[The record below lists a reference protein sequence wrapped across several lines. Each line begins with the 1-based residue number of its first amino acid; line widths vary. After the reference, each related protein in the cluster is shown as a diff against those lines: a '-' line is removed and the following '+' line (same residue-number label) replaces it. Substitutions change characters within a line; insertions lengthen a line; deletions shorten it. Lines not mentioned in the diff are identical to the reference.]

1 MNANRLLAAIA
12 GFIALGFILSSSIFV
27 VDQRNF
33 AVVFAFGQIVRVIE
47 QPGLQFKYPAPF
59 ESVRFFDRRILTI
72 DNPEAERFITV
83 KYPAPFE
90 SVRFFDRRILTIDN
104 PEAERFITAEKKN
117 LLVDSY
123 VKWRIVDPRK
133 FFVSFK
139 GDERLAQDRLTQLIR
154 SALNEEFTKRT
165 VREIISDQREQ
176 VMEGIRKKVADDAA
190 DIGVEIVDVR
200 LKRVDLLAEIS
211 DSVYRRMEAE
221 RKRVANELRSM
232 GAAES
237 DKIRAN
243 AERQRDTILAEAY
256 REAQKIKG
264 AGDAKATALYADA
277 FGRDPQF
284 AQFYQSL
291 QAYRSSFKD
300 KKDVMVVEPNGE
312 FFKFLNK
319 KN

>member
-1 MNANRLLAAIA
+1 MNANRLIAAGI
-12 GFIALGFILSSSIFV
+12 GFVALIYVLSSSIFV
-27 VDQRNF
+27 VDQRKY
-33 AVVFAFGQIVRVIE
+33 AVVFSFGQIVRVIE
-47 QPGLQFKYPAPF
+47 NPGIQ
-59 ESVRFFDRRILTI
+59 
-72 DNPEAERFITV
+72 V
-83 KYPAPFE
+83 KLPAPFE

-133 FFVSFK
+133 FFISFK
-139 GDERLAQDRLTQLIR
+139 GDERLAQDRLTQLVR

-165 VREIISDQREQ
+165 VRELISDQREE
-176 VMEGIRKKVADDAA
+176 VMQGIRKKVADDAS

-256 REAQKIKG
+256 RDAQKIKG
-264 AGDAKATALYADA
+264 AGDAKATALYAEA
-277 FGRDPQF
+277 FGRDRQF

-291 QAYRSSFKD
+291 EAYRSSFKD
-300 KKDVMVVEPNGE
+300 KKDVMVVEPTGE
-312 FFKFLNK
+312 FFKFLHK
-319 KN
+319 K

>member
-1 MNANRLLAAIA
+1 MNANRLIAAAIA
-12 GFIALGFILSSSIFV
+12 FIALIYVLSSSIFV
-27 VDQRNF
+27 VDQRKF
-33 AVVFAFGQIVRVIE
+33 AVVFSFGQIVRVLE
-47 QPGLQFKYPAPF
+47 QPGIQ
-59 ESVRFFDRRILTI
+59 
-72 DNPEAERFITV
+72 V

-133 FFVSFK
+133 FFISFK
-139 GDERLAQDRLTQLIR
+139 GDERLAQDRLTQLVR

-165 VREIISDQREQ
+165 VRELISDQREE
-176 VMEGIRKKVADDAA
+176 VMQGIRKKVAVDAS

-221 RKRVANELRSM
+221 RKRVANELRST

-256 REAQKIKG
+256 RDAQKIKG
-264 AGDAKATALYADA
+264 AGDAKATAVYAEA
-277 FGRDPQF
+277 FGRDPSF
-284 AQFYQSL
+284 AQFYQNL
-291 QAYRSSFKD
+291 EAYRTSFKD
-300 KKDVMVVEPNGE
+300 KKDLMVIEPNGE
-312 FFKFLNK
+312 FFKNLHK
-319 KN
+319 K

>member
-12 GFIALGFILSSSIFV
+12 GLIGLFYVLTSSIFI

-33 AVVFAFGQIVRVIE
+33 AVVFSFGQIVRVIE
-47 QPGLQFKYPAPF
+47 QPGLQVKLPAPF
-59 ESVRFFDRRILTI
+59 ENVRFFDRRILTI
-72 DNPEAERFITV
+72 DTPEAERFIT
-83 KYPAPFE
+83 
-90 SVRFFDRRILTIDN
+90 S
-104 PEAERFITAEKKN
+104 EKKN

-139 GDERLAQDRLTQLIR
+139 GDERLAQDRLTQLVR

-176 VMEGIRKKVADDAA
+176 VMQGIRKKVADDAA

-221 RKRVANELRSM
+221 RKRVANELRST

-264 AGDAKATALYADA
+264 SGDAKATALYADA

-300 KKDVMVVEPNGE
+300 KRDVMVVEPNGE
-312 FFKFLNK
+312 FFKFMNK

>member
-1 MNANRLLAAIA
+1 MNANRLIAAGIA
-12 GFIALGFILSSSIFV
+12 FIALIYVLSSSIFV
-27 VDQRNF
+27 VDQRQF
-33 AVVFAFGQIVRVIE
+33 AVVFSFGQIVRVIE
-47 QPGLQFKYPAPF
+47 TPGIQ
-59 ESVRFFDRRILTI
+59 
-72 DNPEAERFITV
+72 V
-83 KYPAPFE
+83 KYPTPFE

-133 FFVSFK
+133 FFISFK
-139 GDERLAQDRLTQLIR
+139 GDERLAQDRLTQLVR

-165 VREIISDQREQ
+165 VRELISDQREE
-176 VMEGIRKKVADDAA
+176 VMQGIRKKVADDAS

-221 RKRVANELRSM
+221 RKRVANELRST

-256 REAQKIKG
+256 RDAQKIKG
-264 AGDAKATALYADA
+264 AGDARATALYAEA

-291 QAYRSSFKD
+291 EAYRNSFKD

-312 FFKFLNK
+312 FFKFLHK
-319 KN
+319 K

>member
-1 MNANRLLAAIA
+1 MNMNRLIA
-12 GFIALGFILSSSIFV
+12 GLFALIVLAYVLASSIFV
-27 VDQRNF
+27 VDQRKF
-33 AVVFAFGQIVRVIE
+33 AVVFSFGQIVRVIE
-47 QPGLQFKYPAPF
+47 QPGLQ
-59 ESVRFFDRRILTI
+59 
-72 DNPEAERFITV
+72 V

-90 SVRFFDRRILTIDN
+90 NVRFFDRRILTIDN

-133 FFVSFK
+133 FFISFK
-139 GDERLAQDRLTQLIR
+139 GDERLAEDRLTQLVR
-154 SALNEEFTKRT
+154 SALNEEFTKRS
-165 VREIISDQREQ
+165 VRELISDQREQ
-176 VMEGIRKKVADDAA
+176 VMQGIRKKVADDAS

-221 RKRVANELRSM
+221 RKRVANELRST

-256 REAQKIKG
+256 RDAQKIKG
-264 AGDAKATALYADA
+264 AGDARATALYAEA
-277 FGRDPQF
+277 FGRDQQF

-291 QAYRSSFKD
+291 EAYRSSFKD
-300 KKDVMVVEPNGE
+300 KKDIMVVEPNGE
-312 FFKFLNK
+312 FFKFLHK
-319 KN
+319 K

>member
-1 MNANRLLAAIA
+1 MNANRLIAAAIA
-12 GFIALGFILSSSIFV
+12 FIALIYVLSSSIFI
-27 VDQRNF
+27 VDQRKF

-47 QPGLQFKYPAPF
+47 KPGLQ
-59 ESVRFFDRRILTI
+59 
-72 DNPEAERFITV
+72 V
-83 KYPAPFE
+83 KYPSPFE

-123 VKWRIVDPRK
+123 VKWRIIDPRK
-133 FFVSFK
+133 FFISFK
-139 GDERLAQDRLTQLIR
+139 GDERLAQDRLTQLVR

-165 VREIISDQREQ
+165 VRELISDQREQ
-176 VMEGIRKKVADDAA
+176 VMQGIRKKVADDAS

-221 RKRVANELRSM
+221 RKRVANELRST

-256 REAQKIKG
+256 RDAQKIKG
-264 AGDAKATALYADA
+264 AGDAKATALYAEA
-277 FGRDPQF
+277 FGKDPQF

-291 QAYRSSFKD
+291 EAYRNSFKD
-300 KKDVMVVEPNGE
+300 KKDLMVVEPNSD
-312 FFKFLNK
+312 FFKFLHK
-319 KN
+319 K

>member
-1 MNANRLLAAIA
+1 MNANRLIAAGI
-12 GFIALGFILSSSIFV
+12 GFVALIYVLSSSIFV
-27 VDQRNF
+27 VDQRKY
-33 AVVFAFGQIVRVIE
+33 AVVFSFGQIVRVIE
-47 QPGLQFKYPAPF
+47 NPGIQ
-59 ESVRFFDRRILTI
+59 
-72 DNPEAERFITV
+72 V
-83 KYPAPFE
+83 KLPAPFE

-133 FFVSFK
+133 FFISFK
-139 GDERLAQDRLTQLIR
+139 GDERLAQDRLTQLVR

-165 VREIISDQREQ
+165 VRELISDQREE
-176 VMEGIRKKVADDAA
+176 VMQGIRKKVADDAS

-256 REAQKIKG
+256 RDAQKIKG
-264 AGDAKATALYADA
+264 AGDAKATALYAEA

-291 QAYRSSFKD
+291 EAYRHSFKD
-300 KKDVMVVEPNGE
+300 KKDVMVVEPTGE
-312 FFKFLNK
+312 FFKFLHK
-319 KN
+319 K

>member
-1 MNANRLLAAIA
+1 MNANRLIAAGI
-12 GFIALGFILSSSIFV
+12 GFIALIYVLSSSIFV
-27 VDQRNF
+27 VDQRKF
-33 AVVFAFGQIVRVIE
+33 AVVFSFGQIVRVIE
-47 QPGLQFKYPAPF
+47 KPGIQ
-59 ESVRFFDRRILTI
+59 I
-72 DNPEAERFITV
+72 

-133 FFVSFK
+133 FFISFK
-139 GDERLAQDRLTQLIR
+139 GDERLAQDRLTQLVR

-165 VREIISDQREQ
+165 VRELISDQREE
-176 VMEGIRKKVADDAA
+176 VMQGIRKKVADDAA

-221 RKRVANELRSM
+221 RKRVANELRST

-256 REAQKIKG
+256 RDAQKIKG
-264 AGDAKATALYADA
+264 AGDAKATALYAEA

-291 QAYRSSFKD
+291 EAYRSSFRD

-312 FFKFLNK
+312 FFKFLHK
-319 KN
+319 K

>member
-1 MNANRLLAAIA
+1 MNANRLIAAGIA
-12 GFIALGFILSSSIFV
+12 FIALVYVLSSSIFI
-27 VDQRNF
+27 VDQRKF
-33 AVVFAFGQIVRVIE
+33 AVVFSFGQIVRVIE
-47 QPGLQFKYPAPF
+47 KPGLQ
-59 ESVRFFDRRILTI
+59 
-72 DNPEAERFITV
+72 V
-83 KYPAPFE
+83 KYPSPFE

-133 FFVSFK
+133 FFISFK
-139 GDERLAQDRLTQLIR
+139 GDERLAQDRLTQLVR

-165 VREIISDQREQ
+165 VRELISDQREQ
-176 VMEGIRKKVADDAA
+176 VMQGIRKKVADDAS

-221 RKRVANELRSM
+221 RKRVANELRST

-256 REAQKIKG
+256 RDAQKIKG
-264 AGDAKATALYADA
+264 AGDAKATALYAEA

-291 QAYRSSFKD
+291 EAYRNSFKD
-300 KKDVMVVEPNGE
+300 KKDVMVVEPNGD
-312 FFKFLNK
+312 FFKFLHK
-319 KN
+319 K

>member
-1 MNANRLLAAIA
+1 MNLNRLIAAAIA
-12 GFIALGFILSSSIFV
+12 FIALMYVLSSSIFV
-27 VDQRNF
+27 VDQRKF
-33 AVVFAFGQIVRVIE
+33 AVVFSFGQIVRVIE
-47 QPGLQFKYPAPF
+47 KPGLQ
-59 ESVRFFDRRILTI
+59 I
-72 DNPEAERFITV
+72 

-133 FFVSFK
+133 FFISFK
-139 GDERLAQDRLTQLIR
+139 GDERLAQDRLTQLVR

-165 VREIISDQREQ
+165 VRELISDQREQ
-176 VMEGIRKKVADDAA
+176 VMQGIRKKVADDAS

-221 RKRVANELRSM
+221 RKRVANELRST

-256 REAQKIKG
+256 RDAQKIKG
-264 AGDAKATALYADA
+264 AGDAKATALYAEA
-277 FGRDPQF
+277 FGRDAQF

-291 QAYRSSFKD
+291 EAYRSSFKD

-312 FFKFLNK
+312 FFKFLHK
-319 KN
+319 K

>member
-1 MNANRLLAAIA
+1 MNANRLIAAGIA
-12 GFIALGFILSSSIFV
+12 FVAVIYILSSSIFI
-27 VDQRNF
+27 VDQRKF

-47 QPGLQFKYPAPF
+47 EPGL
-59 ESVRFFDRRILTI
+59 R
-72 DNPEAERFITV
+72 V
-83 KYPAPFE
+83 KLPAPFE

-117 LLVDSY
+117 LLVDSF

-133 FFVSFK
+133 FFISFK
-139 GDERLAQDRLTQLIR
+139 GEARWAQDRLTQLVR

-165 VREIISDQREQ
+165 VRELISDQREE
-176 VMEGIRKKVADDAA
+176 VMQGIRKKVADDAA

-221 RKRVANELRSM
+221 RKRVANELRST

-256 REAQKIKG
+256 RDAQKIKG
-264 AGDAKATALYADA
+264 AGDAKATALYAEA
-277 FGRDPQF
+277 FGRDAQF

-291 QAYRSSFKD
+291 EAYRSSFKD
-300 KKDVMVVEPNGE
+300 KKDIMVVEPSGE
-312 FFKFLNK
+312 FFKFLHK
-319 KN
+319 K

>member
-1 MNANRLLAAIA
+1 MNANRLVAAIA
-12 GFIALGFILSSSIFV
+12 GFIALGYVLSSSIFV

-47 QPGLQFKYPAPF
+47 QPGLQ
-59 ESVRFFDRRILTI
+59 L
-72 DNPEAERFITV
+72 

-139 GDERLAQDRLTQLIR
+139 GDERLAQDRLTQLVR

-176 VMEGIRKKVADDAA
+176 VMQGIRKKVADDAS

-291 QAYRSSFKD
+291 QAYRNSFKD
-300 KKDVMVVEPNGE
+300 KRDVMVVEPNGE

>member
-1 MNANRLLAAIA
+1 MNLNRLIAAAI
-12 GFIALGFILSSSIFV
+12 GFIALVYVLSSSIFV
-27 VDQRNF
+27 VDQRKF
-33 AVVFAFGQIVRVIE
+33 AVVFSFGQIVRVIE
-47 QPGLQFKYPAPF
+47 KPGLQ
-59 ESVRFFDRRILTI
+59 I
-72 DNPEAERFITV
+72 

-133 FFVSFK
+133 FFISFK
-139 GDERLAQDRLTQLIR
+139 GDERLAQDRLTQLVR

-165 VREIISDQREQ
+165 VRELISDQREQ
-176 VMEGIRKKVADDAA
+176 VMQGIRKKVADDAS

-221 RKRVANELRSM
+221 RKRVANELRST

-256 REAQKIKG
+256 RDAQKIKG
-264 AGDAKATALYADA
+264 AGDAKATALYAEA

-291 QAYRSSFKD
+291 EAYRNSFKD
-300 KKDVMVVEPNGE
+300 KKDVMVIEPKGE
-312 FFKFLNK
+312 FFKFLQK
-319 KN
+319 K

>member
-1 MNANRLLAAIA
+1 MNANRLIAAGIA
-12 GFIALGFILSSSIFV
+12 FIALIYVLSSSIFI
-27 VDQRNF
+27 VDQRKF
-33 AVVFAFGQIVRVIE
+33 AVVFSFGQIVRVIE
-47 QPGLQFKYPAPF
+47 QPGLQ
-59 ESVRFFDRRILTI
+59 I
-72 DNPEAERFITV
+72 

-133 FFVSFK
+133 FFISFK
-139 GDERLAQDRLTQLIR
+139 GDERLAQDRLTQLVR

-165 VREIISDQREQ
+165 VRELISEQREE
-176 VMEGIRKKVADDAA
+176 VMQGIQKKVAVDAS

-256 REAQKIKG
+256 RDAQKIKG
-264 AGDAKATALYADA
+264 AGDAKATALYAEA

-291 QAYRSSFKD
+291 EAYRNSFKD

-312 FFKFLNK
+312 FFKYLHK
-319 KN
+319 K

>member
-1 MNANRLLAAIA
+1 MNANRLIAGAIA
-12 GFIALGFILSSSIFV
+12 FIALIYVLSSSIFI
-27 VDQRNF
+27 VDQRKF
-33 AVVFAFGQIVRVIE
+33 AVVFSFGQIVRVIE
-47 QPGLQFKYPAPF
+47 KPGLQ
-59 ESVRFFDRRILTI
+59 I
-72 DNPEAERFITV
+72 

-133 FFVSFK
+133 FFISFK
-139 GDERLAQDRLTQLIR
+139 GDERLAEDRLTQLVR

-165 VREIISDQREQ
+165 VRELISDQREQ
-176 VMEGIRKKVADDAA
+176 VMQGIRTKVADDAS

-256 REAQKIKG
+256 RDAQKIKG
-264 AGDAKATALYADA
+264 AGDAKATALYAEA
-277 FGRDPQF
+277 FGRDPAF

-291 QAYRSSFKD
+291 EAYRNSFKD

-312 FFKFLNK
+312 FFKFLHK
-319 KN
+319 K

>member
-1 MNANRLLAAIA
+1 MNANRLLAGIVAL
-12 GFIALGFILSSSIFV
+12 IALMYVLASSIFI

-33 AVVFAFGQIVRVIE
+33 AVVFSFGQIVRVIE
-47 QPGLQFKYPAPF
+47 QPGLQ
-59 ESVRFFDRRILTI
+59 I
-72 DNPEAERFITV
+72 

-133 FFVSFK
+133 FFISFK
-139 GDERLAQDRLTQLIR
+139 GDERLAQDRLTQLVR

-165 VREIISDQREQ
+165 VRELISDQRED
-176 VMEGIRKKVADDAA
+176 VMQGIRKKVADDAA

-256 REAQKIKG
+256 RDAQKIKG
-264 AGDAKATALYADA
+264 AGDAKATALYAEA

-291 QAYRSSFKD
+291 EAYRSSFKD

-312 FFKFLNK
+312 FFKFLHK

>member
-1 MNANRLLAAIA
+1 MNMNRLIAGAI
-12 GFIALGFILSSSIFV
+12 GFIALVYILSSSIFV
-27 VDQRNF
+27 VDQRKF
-33 AVVFAFGQIVRVIE
+33 AVVFSFGQIVRVIE
-47 QPGLQFKYPAPF
+47 KPGLQIKYP
-59 ESVRFFDRRILTI
+59 S
-72 DNPEAERFITV
+72 
-83 KYPAPFE
+83 PFE

-133 FFVSFK
+133 FFISFK
-139 GDERLAQDRLTQLIR
+139 GDERLAQDRLTQLVR

-165 VREIISDQREQ
+165 VRELISDQREQ
-176 VMEGIRKKVADDAA
+176 VMQGIRKKVADDAS

-221 RKRVANELRSM
+221 RKRVANELRST

-256 REAQKIKG
+256 RDAQKIKG
-264 AGDAKATALYADA
+264 AGDAKATALYAEA

-291 QAYRSSFKD
+291 EAYRNSFKD
-300 KKDVMVVEPNGE
+300 KRDVMVVEPSSD
-312 FFKFLNK
+312 FFKFMRK
-319 KN
+319 K

>member
-1 MNANRLLAAIA
+1 MNGNRLIAAVIA
-12 GFIALGFILSSSIFV
+12 FIVLIYVLSSSIFV
-27 VDQRNF
+27 VDQRKF

-47 QPGLQFKYPAPF
+47 KPGIQ
-59 ESVRFFDRRILTI
+59 I
-72 DNPEAERFITV
+72 

-133 FFVSFK
+133 FFISFK
-139 GDERLAQDRLTQLIR
+139 GDERLAQDRLTQLVR

-165 VREIISDQREQ
+165 VRELISDQREE
-176 VMEGIRKKVADDAA
+176 VMQGIRKKVADDAA

-221 RKRVANELRSM
+221 RKRVANELRST

-256 REAQKIKG
+256 RDAQKIKG
-264 AGDAKATALYADA
+264 AGDAKATALYAEA

-291 QAYRSSFKD
+291 EAYRSSFKD

-312 FFKFLNK
+312 FFKFLHK
-319 KN
+319 K

>member
-1 MNANRLLAAIA
+1 MNANRLIAAGI
-12 GFIALGFILSSSIFV
+12 GFVALIYVLSSSIFV
-27 VDQRNF
+27 VDQRKY
-33 AVVFAFGQIVRVIE
+33 AVVFSFGQIVRVIE
-47 QPGLQFKYPAPF
+47 NPGIQ
-59 ESVRFFDRRILTI
+59 
-72 DNPEAERFITV
+72 V
-83 KYPAPFE
+83 KLPAPFE

-133 FFVSFK
+133 FFISFK
-139 GDERLAQDRLTQLIR
+139 GDERLAQDRLTQLVR

-165 VREIISDQREQ
+165 VRELISDQREE
-176 VMEGIRKKVADDAA
+176 VMQGIRKKVADDAS

-256 REAQKIKG
+256 RDAQKIKG
-264 AGDAKATALYADA
+264 AGDAKATALYAEA

-291 QAYRSSFKD
+291 EAYRSSFKD

-312 FFKFLNK
+312 FFKFLHK
-319 KN
+319 K

>member
-1 MNANRLLAAIA
+1 MNANRLIAAAI
-12 GFIALGFILSSSIFV
+12 GFVALIYVLSSSIFV
-27 VDQRNF
+27 VDQRKF
-33 AVVFAFGQIVRVIE
+33 AVVFSFGQIVRVIE
-47 QPGLQFKYPAPF
+47 NPGIQ
-59 ESVRFFDRRILTI
+59 
-72 DNPEAERFITV
+72 V
-83 KYPAPFE
+83 KMPAPFE

-133 FFVSFK
+133 FFISFK
-139 GDERLAQDRLTQLIR
+139 GDERLAQDRLTQLVR

-165 VREIISDQREQ
+165 VRELISDQREE
-176 VMEGIRKKVADDAA
+176 VMQGIRKKVADDAS

-256 REAQKIKG
+256 RDAQKIKG
-264 AGDAKATALYADA
+264 AGDAKATALYAEA

-291 QAYRSSFKD
+291 EAYRSSFKD
-300 KKDVMVVEPNGE
+300 KKDVMVVEPTGE
-312 FFKFLNK
+312 FFKFLHK
-319 KN
+319 K

>member
-1 MNANRLLAAIA
+1 MNFNRLIA
-12 GFIALGFILSSSIFV
+12 GLVALIALVFVLSSSIFI
-27 VDQRNF
+27 VDQRNY
-33 AVVFAFGQIVRVIE
+33 AVVFSFGQIVRVIE
-47 QPGLQFKYPAPF
+47 QPGLQ
-59 ESVRFFDRRILTI
+59 I
-72 DNPEAERFITV
+72 

-133 FFVSFK
+133 FFISFK
-139 GDERLAQDRLTQLIR
+139 GDERLAQDRLTQLVR

-165 VREIISDQREQ
+165 VRELISDQREQ
-176 VMEGIRKKVADDAA
+176 VMQGIRKKVADDAA
-190 DIGVEIVDVR
+190 EIGVEIVDVR
-200 LKRVDLLAEIS
+200 LKRVDLLAESS

-256 REAQKIKG
+256 RDAQKIKG
-264 AGDAKATALYADA
+264 AGDAKATALYAEA

-291 QAYRSSFKD
+291 EAYRSSFKD
-300 KKDVMVVEPNGE
+300 KRDVMVVEPNGE
-312 FFKFLNK
+312 FFKFLHK
-319 KN
+319 K

>member
-1 MNANRLLAAIA
+1 MNANRLLAVIA
-12 GFIALGFILSSSIFV
+12 GLVALFYVLTSSIFI

-33 AVVFAFGQIVRVIE
+33 AVVFSFGQIVRVIE
-47 QPGLQFKYPAPF
+47 QPGLQAKLPAPF
-59 ESVRFFDRRILTI
+59 ENVRFFDRRILTI
-72 DNPEAERFITV
+72 DTPEAERFIT
-83 KYPAPFE
+83 
-90 SVRFFDRRILTIDN
+90 S
-104 PEAERFITAEKKN
+104 EKKN

-139 GDERLAQDRLTQLIR
+139 GDERLAQDRLSQLVR

-176 VMEGIRKKVADDAA
+176 VMQGIRKKVADDAS

-221 RKRVANELRSM
+221 RKRVANELRST

-264 AGDAKATALYADA
+264 SGDARATALYADA

-300 KKDVMVVEPNGE
+300 KRDVMVVEPNGE
-312 FFKFLNK
+312 FFKFMNK

>member
-1 MNANRLLAAIA
+1 MNMNRLIA
-12 GFIALGFILSSSIFV
+12 GAIGFVVLIYILSSSIFV
-27 VDQRNF
+27 VDQRKF
-33 AVVFAFGQIVRVIE
+33 AVVFSFGQIVRVIE
-47 QPGLQFKYPAPF
+47 KPGLQIKYP
-59 ESVRFFDRRILTI
+59 S
-72 DNPEAERFITV
+72 
-83 KYPAPFE
+83 PFE

-133 FFVSFK
+133 FFISFK
-139 GDERLAQDRLTQLIR
+139 VDERLAQDRLTQLVR

-165 VREIISDQREQ
+165 VRELISDQREQ
-176 VMEGIRKKVADDAA
+176 VMQGIRKKVADDAS

-221 RKRVANELRSM
+221 RKRVANELRST

-264 AGDAKATALYADA
+264 AGDAKATALYAEA

-291 QAYRSSFKD
+291 EAYRNSFKD
-300 KKDVMVVEPNGE
+300 KKDFMVVEPSSD
-312 FFKFLNK
+312 FFKFMRK
-319 KN
+319 K